1 MMLDTCDAQ
10 FDISYIMIR
19 ITSLACF
26 DTKER
31 LKMSKI
37 AEFESDLLKTNEDI
51 ALQSREV
58 LQTFVWWRA
67 QT

>member
-26 DTKER
+26 DTTEKSA
-31 LKMSKI
+31 LK
-37 AEFESDLLKTNEDI
+37 
-51 ALQSREV
+51 
-58 LQTFVWWRA
+58 
-67 QT
+67 

>member
-26 DTKER
+26 DTAEKSA
-31 LKMSKI
+31 LK
-37 AEFESDLLKTNEDI
+37 
-51 ALQSREV
+51 
-58 LQTFVWWRA
+58 
-67 QT
+67 

>member
-1 MMLDTCDAQ
+1 
-10 FDISYIMIR
+10 
-19 ITSLACF
+19 
-26 DTKER
+26 
-31 LKMSKI
+31 MSKT

-58 LQTFVWWRA
+58 LHTFVWRKA